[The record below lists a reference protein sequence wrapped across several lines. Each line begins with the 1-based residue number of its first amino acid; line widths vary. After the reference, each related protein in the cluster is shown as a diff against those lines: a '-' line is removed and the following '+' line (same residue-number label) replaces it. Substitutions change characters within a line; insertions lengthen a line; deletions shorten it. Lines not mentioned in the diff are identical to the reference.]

1 MSTARF
7 AVIGLGQ
14 FGHSIAIQ
22 LSQRGA
28 EVLAIDNNEDHIE
41 AVSGEVAYGVTMDA
55 TDMKALKAQNIQD
68 MDAVIVAIGEDFDAL
83 LLCAVLLMELKVKRI
98 IARAEGRHQRMI
110 LEKIGVHEIL
120 SPEDEI
126 GKLVAE
132 KLINPNIISC
142 IQLPDEYEI
151 VEIITPRGIANR
163 TLEDISLRNKYRLNL
178 ITLKREFE
186 AEDGSGGTKMEE
198 HIIGV
203 PTSDTIILPSD
214 TIIVFGRQKDIQR
227 FVEINQ

>member
-1 MSTARF
+1 MNTSRF

-14 FGHSIAIQ
+14 FGTSIARE
-22 LSQRGA
+22 LSIRGA
-28 EVLAIDNNEDHIE
+28 EVMAIDNNEDHINDL
-41 AVSGEVAYGVTMDA
+41 SGEIAYGVTMDA
-55 TDMKALKAQNIQD
+55 TDFRALKAQNISD

-83 LLCAVLLMELKVKRI
+83 LLCVVLLMELNVKKI

-110 LEKIGVHEIL
+110 LEKIGVKEIL

-126 GKLVAE
+126 GKLMAE
-132 KLINPNIISC
+132 KLINPSIISC
-142 IQLPDEYEI
+142 ISLPDDHEI
-151 VEIITPRGIANR
+151 VEILTPPGIANR
-163 TLEDISLRNKYRLNL
+163 TLEDINLRNKYRLNL

-186 AEDGSGGTKMEE
+186 EEKNGSIVKEQ

-203 PTSDTIILPSD
+203 PASDTIIRPND
-214 TIIVFGRQKDIQR
+214 TIIVFGKIKDIQR

>member
-1 MSTARF
+1 MNSSRF

-14 FGHSIAIQ
+14 FGTSIARE
-22 LSQRGA
+22 LSMRGA
-28 EVLAIDNNEDHIE
+28 EVLAIDNNEDHID
-41 AVSGEVAYGVTMDA
+41 AVSGEVAFGVTMDA
-55 TDMKALKAQNIQD
+55 TDLKALKAQNIQD

-83 LLCAVLLMELKVKRI
+83 LLCVVLLMELNVKRI

-110 LEKIGVHEIL
+110 LEKIGVKEIL

-132 KLINPNIISC
+132 KLVNPSIISC
-142 IQLPDEYEI
+142 IALPDDHEI
-151 VEIITPRGIANR
+151 VEIMTPPGIANR
-163 TLEDISLRNKYRLNL
+163 TLEDINLRNKYRLNL

-186 AEDGSGGTKMEE
+186 EE
-198 HIIGV
+198 KNGVKVKEQHIIGV
-203 PTSDTIILPSD
+203 PTSDTVILPND
-214 TIIVFGRQKDIQR
+214 TIIVFGKIKDIQR

>member
-1 MSTARF
+1 MNSSRF

-14 FGHSIAIQ
+14 FGTSIARE
-22 LSQRGA
+22 LSMRGA

-55 TDMKALKAQNIQD
+55 TDLKALKAQNIEN
-68 MDAVIVAIGEDFDAL
+68 MDAVIVTIGEDFDAL
-83 LLCAVLLMELKVKRI
+83 LLCVVLLMELNVKRI

-110 LEKIGVHEIL
+110 LEKIGVKEIL

-132 KLINPNIISC
+132 KLINPSIISW
-142 IQLPDEYEI
+142 IALPDDHEI
-151 VEIITPRGIANR
+151 VEIITPPGIANR

-178 ITLKREFE
+178 ITIKREFE
-186 AEDGSGGTKMEE
+186 EEDNGVKVKKQ

-203 PTSDTIILPSD
+203 PPSDTVILPND
-214 TIIVFGRQKDIQR
+214 TIIVFGKTKDIQR

>member
-1 MSTARF
+1 MTSSRF

-14 FGHSIAIQ
+14 FGTSIARE
-22 LSQRGA
+22 LSMRGA
-28 EVLAIDNNEDHIE
+28 EVLAIDNNEDHID

-55 TDMKALKAQNIQD
+55 TDLKALKAQNIQD

-83 LLCAVLLMELKVKRI
+83 LLCVVLLMELNVKRI

-110 LEKIGVHEIL
+110 LEKIGVKEIL

-126 GKLVAE
+126 GRLVAE
-132 KLINPNIISC
+132 KLVNPSIISC
-142 IQLPDEYEI
+142 IALPDDHEI
-151 VEIITPRGIANR
+151 VEIMTPPGIANR
-163 TLEDISLRNKYRLNL
+163 TLEDINLRNKYRLNL

-186 AEDGSGGTKMEE
+186 EE
-198 HIIGV
+198 KNGVKVKEQHIIGV
-203 PTSDTIILPSD
+203 PTSDTVIRPND
-214 TIIVFGRQKDIQR
+214 TIIVFGKIKDIQR